1 VPTSRR
7 RNPAV
12 KATGGN
18 HSRETE
24 VVLIWIGDAVMSEE
38 EGTATRPDE
47 LEMELYS
54 WNRRNE
60 IKEVVHTMIS
70 HHPPSLYSHC
80 LRVSILG
87 KSLYFCSRCSGIY
100 GGLGIGVLLLLLLR
114 IPLEPAWLWF
124 MFALALGFS
133 TVADWMTQ
141 RLAPRKTRNLVRF
154 STGFLSGLGLAIVF
168 LLANLLFMLITL
180 AIMMASV
187 GLVGMLENKLRHDED
202 TDSTLQKEE
211 GLKDSEE

>member
-1 VPTSRR
+1 MS
-7 RNPAV
+7 
-12 KATGGN
+12 
-18 HSRETE
+18 
-24 VVLIWIGDAVMSEE
+24 GDES
-38 EGTATRPDE
+38 TATRPDE
-47 LEMELYS
+47 LEMKLYS
-54 WNRRNE
+54 WSRTKE
-60 IKEVVHTMIS
+60 IKEVAHTMIS

-100 GGLGIGVLLLLLLR
+100 GGLGIGVIFLFFLH
-114 IPLEPAWLWF
+114 IPLEPQWLWF
-124 MFALALGFS
+124 MLALALGFS

-180 AIMMASV
+180 AVMMASV
-187 GLVGMLENKLRHDED
+187 GLVGMLENRLRQADD
-202 TDSTLQKEE
+202 TDDTLQKEQE
-211 GLKDSEE
+211 REVGEE